1 MSFVILGTPS
11 TSGVKTVTRRYLYGI
26 MRDQNLPN
34 LDAKLN
40 YLENHLLSNYGTTD
54 DDLKTIKQR
63 FTSFKSVVP
72 NLFQLATHLSSL
84 EYLQGPSVHGGV
96 KHLICIVSL
105 PYVSKHN
112 SICFDFS
119 YLF

>member
-1 MSFVILGTPS
+1 
-11 TSGVKTVTRRYLYGI
+11 

-63 FTSFKSVVP
+63 FTSFKAKLKERWVKSHRTEDDFLKY
-72 NLFQLATHLSSL
+72 NESWLKELS
-84 EYLQGPSVHGGV
+84 
-96 KHLICIVSL
+96 
-105 PYVSKHN
+105 N
-112 SICFDFS
+112 FR
-119 YLF
+119 